1 VTGSFTDW
9 LALASAGALVAM
21 GLVLVPASL
30 RYPMGGQ
37 RWLLAGIGVGG
48 QALAIIVVALP
59 FLGPGLPLTVV
70 LLIAAVFFV
79 GTFSVVG
86 GWRKPPND

>member
-1 VTGSFTDW
+1 VTGSFIVW
-9 LALASAGALVAM
+9 LALASAAALVAM
-21 GLVLVPASL
+21 GFVLVPASL

-37 RWLLAGIGVGG
+37 RWLLGGLGVGA
-48 QALAIIVVALP
+48 QALGIVVGCLP
-59 FLGPGLPLTVV
+59 FLGPGLPLPAV
-70 LLIAAVFFV
+70 LLVAVVFAV